1 MIEFDADTAKFDTAD
16 TEVVNDMNRNTV
28 TEFRKNQGK
37 VGGLFEG
44 VSLLLLHT
52 TGAKSGQPRL
62 TPLVYL
68 IVDDKMYI
76 VGSFAGAPKNP
87 AWVHNLR
94 AHSRV
99 RIEVGAQTLDAVA
112 RELHGHERDTTF
124 AEIVNV
130 FPLAAEYQAKTTR
143 VTPLF
148 ELIRL

>member
-1 MIEFDADTAKFDTAD
+1 MTEFEVDNVKFDTEA
-16 TEVVNDMNRNTV
+16 VNEMNSNTV
-28 TEFRKNQGK
+28 AEFRKNQGK
-37 VGGLFEG
+37 VGGFFEG
-44 VSLLLLHT
+44 ASLLLLHT

-68 IVDDKMYI
+68 IVDDKMI
-76 VGSFAGAPKNP
+76 IAGSFAGAPKDP

-99 RIEVGAQTLDAVA
+99 RIEVGTQTLDAVA
-112 RELHGHERDTTF
+112 RELRDQERDTTF
-124 AEIVNV
+124 TELVKI

-148 ELIRL
+148 ELVRL

>member
-1 MIEFDADTAKFDTAD
+1 MTESDANKAKRDTAN
-16 TEVVNDMNRNTV
+16 TEAVKEMNRHTV

-44 VSLLLLHT
+44 ASLLLLHT

-68 IVDDKMYI
+68 IVDDKMI
-76 VGSFAGAPKNP
+76 IAGSFAGAPKNP

-94 AHSRV
+94 AHSQV
-99 RIEVGAQTLDAVA
+99 RIEVGAQTFDAVA
-112 RELHGHERDTTF
+112 RELHDQGRDTTF
-124 AEIVNV
+124 SEIVNI
-130 FPLAAEYQAKTTR
+130 FPLAAEYQKMTTR

-148 ELIRL
+148 ELVRL